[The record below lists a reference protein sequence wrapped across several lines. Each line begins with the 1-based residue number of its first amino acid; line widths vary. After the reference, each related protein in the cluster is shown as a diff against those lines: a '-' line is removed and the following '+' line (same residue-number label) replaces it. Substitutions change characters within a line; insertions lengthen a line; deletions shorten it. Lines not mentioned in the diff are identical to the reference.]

1 MTAVL
6 LSLFSYVVSASAE
19 TRDPEAAGA
28 YWMQGANVCINAR
41 KDSNLTAD
49 EKIQVCDAI
58 GASLDRKFNEPE
70 FKPLNPYEANFFWWA
85 RAAIFTA
92 KQGIYSDLDKV
103 RSRRVCEML
112 RKSAE
117 AHSHVVNDAWPQE
130 YRDLH
135 ARTVQSYASPYRKC
149 RSEFGW
155 TDE

>member
-1 MTAVL
+1 MIAVL
-6 LSLFSYVVSASAE
+6 MFLFSCALSASAE

-41 KDSNLTAD
+41 KDGDLNAD
-49 EKIQVCDAI
+49 EKIRVCDAI
-58 GASLDRKFNEPE
+58 GASLDRKFNEPDY
-70 FKPLNPYEANFFWWA
+70 KPLSAYEANFFWSA

-117 AHSHVVNDAWPQE
+117 AHSHVLNDAWPQK

-135 ARTVQSYASPYRKC
+135 ARTVQSYSSSYQKC

-155 TDE
+155 RDG